1 MLPGQMPDL
10 LSDRVRLHVIHGGNG
25 GGNGREESR
34 MRICCGSRRGGSCR
48 QITAVLKTGQRMCC
62 LNFYWGPF
70 FVLRLKAGSQLR
82 PVLTR
87 LNCCVHADFRS
98 ARQLLQ
104 PTWPHLYVYSCYKNK
119 LHLFANGG

>member
-34 MRICCGSRRGGSCR
+34 MRFCCGSRRRGSCR
-48 QITAVLKTGQRMCC
+48 RITAVLKTGQRMCC
-62 LNFYWGPF
+62 LNSYWGPF
-70 FVLRLKAGSQLR
+70 LVLRLKARSQLR

-87 LNCCVHADFRS
+87 LNCCRCRLPVCPQTIAAHMAAPIRV
-98 ARQLLQ
+98 QLLQ
-104 PTWPHLYVYSCYKNK
+104 K
-119 LHLFANGG
+119 